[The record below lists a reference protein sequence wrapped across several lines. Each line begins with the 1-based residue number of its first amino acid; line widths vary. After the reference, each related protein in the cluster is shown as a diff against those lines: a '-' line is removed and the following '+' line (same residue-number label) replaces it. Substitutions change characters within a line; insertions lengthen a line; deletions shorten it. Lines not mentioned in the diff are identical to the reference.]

1 MVSSDLLDNECD
13 LIDSSSDSCTY
24 LDISVFGL
32 GKVGLTLV
40 SCLAAAGHRVIGVD
54 VNHHLVS
61 AVKDHTAKSDEPGVA
76 DRIKLGKDRLTA
88 TINSIE
94 AIQATTISFV
104 IVPTPSNTLGG
115 FSLRYVL
122 EACDV
127 IGQAIRTKKGHHVV
141 SLVSTV
147 LPGSSDH
154 IIIPR
159 LEQASGRKIG
169 QGLGYCYNPSFIA
182 LGEIVKGMERPDYIL
197 IGETDQATGDLVLAA
212 HRAMID
218 DKTPIARMRPIEA
231 EITKLASN
239 THETMRVSFANM
251 LLAACSEIP
260 GANVDRVTEA
270 LSHRMGKRF
279 FKGAI
284 PFGGPCWP
292 RDNKALAVFLEAI
305 GVPSR
310 MPRNIDLFNEE
321 HGRYILRNILELSK
335 PGSKIG
341 IIGLAYK
348 PGTPVIERSYAVD
361 LIQWLNAE
369 RRAVISWDPLAMGE
383 VHQVVGDKV
392 KFASS
397 GDACIKEASL
407 IVVINPL
414 KELAV
419 IDWANAKDKTV
430 VDCWRCLT
438 PAQRENI
445 GHYVPLGEGRDNDE
459 KTWIQASLCS
469 KLDLLTT

>member
-1 MVSSDLLDNECD
+1 MSIGQNCLLDRKSELANGA
-13 LIDSSSDSCTY
+13 LN
-24 LDISVFGL
+24 ISVFGL

-54 VNHHLVS
+54 VNHDLVS
-61 AVKDHTAKSDEPGVA
+61 AVANHTANSDEPGVG
-76 DRIKLGKDRLTA
+76 DRLRLGQNRLTA
-88 TINSIE
+88 TVDPVE
-94 AIQATTISFV
+94 AIHKTEISFI

-141 SLVSTV
+141 SLMSTV

-154 IIIPR
+154 IIVPR

-182 LGEIVKGMERPDYIL
+182 LGEIVKGMEFPDYIL
-197 IGETDQATGDLVLAA
+197 IGESDQATGDLVLAA
-212 HRAMID
+212 HQAMID
-218 DKTPIARMRPIEA
+218 DRTPIARMHPIEA

-270 LSHRMGKRF
+270 LGHRMGKRF

-292 RDNKALAVFLEAI
+292 RDNQALSVFLEAI
-305 GVPSR
+305 DVPSR
-310 MPRNIDLFNEE
+310 MPRNIDLFNNE
-321 HGRYILRNILELSK
+321 HGKYILRKVLEFSQ
-335 PGSKIG
+335 PGSQVG

-348 PGTPVIERSYAVD
+348 PGTSVTERSFALD
-361 LIQWLNAE
+361 LIQWLTIE
-369 RRAVISWDPLAMGE
+369 RRNVIAWDPMANRTARQIL
-383 VHQVVGDKV
+383 GDKITFV
-392 KFASS
+392 ES
-397 GDACIKEASL
+397 GNECLKKASL
-407 IVVINPL
+407 TVVINPL
-414 KELAV
+414 KELQAL
-419 IDWANAKDKTV
+419 DWSNAKMV
-430 VDCWRCLT
+430 IDCWRCLNSD
-438 PAQRENI
+438 QRKCIE
-445 GHYVPLGEGRDNDE
+445 HYIPLGQGEEPDRRE
-459 KTWIQASLCS
+459 WFTACLRS
-469 KLDLLTT
+469 KLELLTT